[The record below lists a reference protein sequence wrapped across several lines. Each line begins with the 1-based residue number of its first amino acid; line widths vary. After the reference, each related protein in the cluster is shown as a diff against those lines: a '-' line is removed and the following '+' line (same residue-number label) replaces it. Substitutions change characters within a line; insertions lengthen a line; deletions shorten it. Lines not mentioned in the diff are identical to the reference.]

1 MIDAHCHLEQND
13 FASDLDEVIKRAK
26 QNGLKAVITCCAHP
40 KDLER
45 SLEIV
50 EKFEGYVFL
59 TASVH
64 PIHVPEFSDGQILEF
79 LERLKE
85 LAKSG
90 KIVGIGETGLDYYWV
105 KDAEQRERQ
114 KEAFRW
120 HIELAKKL
128 RLPLIVHSREA
139 NEETVKILNESGHEK
154 VLWHFFGDKNLVEWL
169 VAKNYKASFNTLL
182 LRSKTHKKI
191 VKKLPLEEIL
201 LETDSPWLGF
211 GKRNEPSAIVRVA
224 EKIAEVKKLDFEEVW
239 QTCGKN
245 AKEFFDLKIKI

>member
-182 LRSKTHKKI
+182 LRSKPHKKI